1 MGTQE
6 KEHVLQLSLISWV
19 GSGPSGHS
27 LVPTGPARGREV
39 LASAIMGQSGAKRV
53 RPGMQLSQG
62 PTERGSEKA
71 RDARER
77 DRGPTREAGR
87 VGTEQ

>member
-1 MGTQE
+1 M
-6 KEHVLQLSLISWV
+6 
-19 GSGPSGHS
+19 
-27 LVPTGPARGREV
+27 

-71 RDARER
+71 RDAREP